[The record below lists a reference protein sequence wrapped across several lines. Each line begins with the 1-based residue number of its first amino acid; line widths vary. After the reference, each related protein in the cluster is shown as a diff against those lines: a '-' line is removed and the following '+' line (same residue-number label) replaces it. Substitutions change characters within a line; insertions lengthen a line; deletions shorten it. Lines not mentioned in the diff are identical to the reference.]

1 MSVKMDINLWSRSIG
16 HSCYIHRLIVCAL
29 VILLFFSFESRA
41 FAANEYA
48 VFSLNSEFEELTRS
62 KVRMLYRG
70 KAKSLQGKRVEISD
84 WPESSVQRAE
94 FYRFLL
100 GKDTAQMNAYWA
112 SLSFSGKARP
122 PKEIHTA
129 SVESLLSWLNENPN
143 RIGYAP
149 LELVPNDA
157 KILLVVGKGK

>member
-1 MSVKMDINLWSRSIG
+1 MSEKIDIKFSSG
-16 HSCYIHRLIVCAL
+16 SVYYSCHIHRLVVCTL
-29 VILLFFSFESRA
+29 LILLFSSFESRA

-84 WPESSVQRAE
+84 WPESSIQRAE

-129 SVESLLSWLNENPN
+129 SVESLLNWLDENPN

-149 LELVPNDA
+149 LELVPDDA
-157 KILLVVGKGK
+157 KVLLVVGEGK